1 MNTSPAISNP
11 SFGSPPSWY
20 RVPSEIETLLSA
32 AVACWDDTAHSEQL
46 MLQAINHPDTT
57 LEVLVSAYRYFFYKS
72 NDGMARYLAMQV
84 MERIK
89 QAESLPDDWY
99 TLKAILQDRLLC
111 DPAIRLYLNAYTAL
125 GIMLARWGAVQSA
138 LEISARIQSIDPTN
152 EFGAEF
158 IQAVLSNED
167 EGE

>member
-1 MNTSPAISNP
+1 MNTSPATLN
-11 SFGSPPSWY
+11 PPSWY

-32 AVACWDDTAHSEQL
+32 AVVSWEDTARSEQL

-72 NDGMARYLAMQV
+72 NDGMVRYLAMQV

-89 QAESLPDDWY
+89 QAESLPDEWHA
-99 TLKAILQDRLLC
+99 LKAILQDRLS
-111 DPAIRLYLNAYTAL
+111 DPAIRLYLSAYTAL
-125 GIMLARWGAVQSA
+125 GIMLARWGALQSA
-138 LEISARIQSIDPTN
+138 LEISTRIQSIDLKN

-158 IQAVLSNED
+158 IQAVLNDED
-167 EGE
+167 EDE